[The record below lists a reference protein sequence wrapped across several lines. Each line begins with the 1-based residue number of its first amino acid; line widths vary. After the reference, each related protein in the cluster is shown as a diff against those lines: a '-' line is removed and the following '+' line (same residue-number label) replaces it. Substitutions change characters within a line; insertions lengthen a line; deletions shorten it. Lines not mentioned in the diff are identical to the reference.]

1 MILNLITQQ
10 STIIFACIKDSN
22 SIQVKTC
29 SLTRTVVRHL
39 LTRNLLPLLQGAW
52 LLRTRHKN
60 VEIFISVFMSARDST
75 FSQNGPIHHVIS
87 VWFLEMVR

>member
-22 SIQVKTC
+22 SIEVKTC

-39 LTRNLLPLLQGAW
+39 LTRNLLPLA
-52 LLRTRHKN
+52 LLL
-60 VEIFISVFMSARDST
+60 IFITLSVSGRRLCGAQKGKT
-75 FSQNGPIHHVIS
+75 YV
-87 VWFLEMVR
+87 